1 MHTIRVSVAAVLLSA
16 LAGTAVAADY
26 WPLTPGATFTYQ
38 DPAWSVDIQEM
49 GPDWFVRNRN
59 SEGCS
64 HQDIYRL
71 SEAGDVL
78 WCGYNRS
85 CESWVDPTSVEFDPP
100 ILFLDLPLTMFKS
113 WTSRSSIGGAA
124 RPDSVI
130 YYFIVNGQE
139 SVTTPAGTFDTMR
152 LQYFGSGLSVQTLYL
167 HRQLGPVLDADGS
180 RLTGWTGVVATDE
193 ATWGEVKALYA
204 R

>member
-1 MHTIRVSVAAVLLSA
+1 MRLARVFCAVLGLGL
-16 LAGTAVAADY
+16 LAGVVLAADY
-26 WPLTPGATFTYQ
+26 WPSTPGATFTYQ
-38 DPAWSVDIQEM
+38 DPARSVDIQEL
-49 GPDWFVRNRN
+49 GPDWFVRNRS
-59 SEGCS
+59 SEECS
-64 HQDIYRL
+64 HQDFYRL

-85 CESWVDPTSVEFDPP
+85 CESWVDPVSVEFDPP
-100 ILFLDLPLTMFKS
+100 ILFLDLPLTMSKT
-113 WTSRSSIGGAA
+113 WTSRASIGGAA
-124 RPDSVI
+124 RQDSVI
-130 YYFIVNGQE
+130 FYFVVNGQE

-180 RLTGWTGVVATDE
+180 RLTGWTGVVAADA
-193 ATWGEVKALYA
+193 ATWGEVKALYG